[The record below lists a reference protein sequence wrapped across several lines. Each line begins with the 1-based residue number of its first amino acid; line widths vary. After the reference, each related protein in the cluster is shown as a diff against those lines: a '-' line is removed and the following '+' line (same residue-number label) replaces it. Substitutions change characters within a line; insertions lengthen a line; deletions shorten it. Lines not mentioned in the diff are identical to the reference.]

1 MVSKLMKRCSTSY
14 AIRELQ
20 IKTMRYLYI
29 HIRMAKIQN
38 TNTTKCW
45 QGATELSFTTGRNA
59 KWYSYFGRQ
68 LGSFLFLF
76 FLTKLNILLPHNLAI
91 MLLGIYLNELK
102 TYVHTNTYS
111 EVFIVALLLP
121 KPGSDQDT
129 LQ

>member
-1 MVSKLMKRCSTSY
+1 M
-14 AIRELQ
+14 
-20 IKTMRYLYI
+20 
-29 HIRMAKIQN
+29 QN
-38 TNTTKCW
+38 GT
-45 QGATELSFTTGRNA
+45 ATLEDNLAVF
-59 KWYSYFGRQ
+59 F
-68 LGSFLFLF
+68 FF
-76 FLTKLNILLPHNLAI
+76 FLTKLSILLPHNLAN